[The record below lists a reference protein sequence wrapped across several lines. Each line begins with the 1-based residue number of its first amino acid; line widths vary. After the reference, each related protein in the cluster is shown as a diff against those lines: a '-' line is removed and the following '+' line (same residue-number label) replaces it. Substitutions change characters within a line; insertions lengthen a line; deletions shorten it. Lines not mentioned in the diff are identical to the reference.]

1 MSRKTGY
8 EWLRAHRADG
18 PRSLDRS
25 RAPLHHGRA
34 TPEAL
39 ADAIIALRQERP
51 HGAEE
56 DRGEAFVAGSGCSL
70 AAGLDGGGD
79 IEACRIGDGRRLR
92 RRVASTPG
100 GLTVPQRPNH
110 VWAADHKGWVRLGD
124 GTRCEPLTVTDGFS
138 RYLLQLGAGSNT
150 RAAEARPLFEQAFL
164 EFGLPE
170 AIRTDNGPPFAS
182 LGLTGLTALS
192 VWWLKLGIR
201 HERIAP
207 GHPQQNGR
215 HERFHLTLLETMRP
229 AAPNAAEQRRRFAG
243 FAKDYNEER
252 PHEALGQLP
261 PAALYRASE
270 RPMPDRLEEP
280 CYPPEAAVRKVRS
293 TGEIK
298 WEGNLVPV
306 SSALAGEAVA
316 LEETAAGWSGSMP
329 CPSA

>member
-1 MSRKTGY
+1 M
-8 EWLRAHRADG
+8 
-18 PRSLDRS
+18 
-25 RAPLHHGRA
+25 
-34 TPEAL
+34 
-39 ADAIIALRQERP
+39 
-51 HGAEE
+51 
-56 DRGEAFVAGSGCSL
+56 
-70 AAGLDGGGD
+70 
-79 IEACRIGDGRRLR
+79 
-92 RRVASTPG
+92 
-100 GLTVPQRPNH
+100 
-110 VWAADHKGWVRLGD
+110 
-124 GTRCEPLTVTDGFS
+124 
-138 RYLLQLGAGSNT
+138 
-150 RAAEARPLFEQAFL
+150 
-164 EFGLPE
+164 
-170 AIRTDNGPPFAS
+170 
-182 LGLTGLTALS
+182 
-192 VWWLKLGIR
+192 WWLKLGIR

-316 LEETAAGWSGSMP
+316 LEETEAGDWLVRFYAVPIGVICRGEARLSRMPEEGAAP
-329 CPSA
+329 